1 MEAEDEEPATQEDPF
16 SAHESNE
23 PATQEETWRLVD
35 AVFCAWIEDESG
47 YAEVEWRLA
56 DAACFAHGYM
66 EGRAKDV
73 RIALGS
79 RRAPRRARATYLWQF
94 GMRLRSA
101 ERARPRRVQ
110 RVLRKPDARQNQKQ
124 QQQPSAEPAHRAR
137 VTPRHTPE
145 RSFENIFIVATQ
157 Q

>member
-23 PATQEETWRLVD
+23 PATQEETWRLMD

-101 ERARPRRVQ
+101 ERARPRRAESAAET
-110 RVLRKPDARQNQKQ
+110 RRE
-124 QQQPSAEPAHRAR
+124 AEPEATAAAVSRASTSSAGHP
-137 VTPRHTPE
+137 TPHSGAEFR
-145 RSFENIFIVATQ
+145 ENIFIVATQ